1 LNICRYAGVFIFVC
15 NCIIGPRHNPESFEQ
30 PGQTGIES
38 TGRRVIICSMSSID
52 NFLKEFPP
60 GAFKKIKQLW
70 EVLPASMQQELEML
84 IKAIPSKTA
93 LVRRLTELAVRNF
106 KIVSGQKKRVA
117 IVGPTNVGKSTLYN
131 QFTRASSDRAEV
143 GPAPGTTRES
153 QTADAGLFDVVDTPG
168 ADAVGEV
175 GQAEKL
181 QAFETA
187 QKADFLIIMF
197 DAIQGVKKTEQELF
211 AELTALDKPFLVV
224 LNKIDLVKR
233 ATRKV
238 IETAA
243 ASLNLSLDQIVATN
257 AKDGKNVAQVLLAVA
272 KSDPEIV
279 AAMARALPDFRRQ
292 LAWTTVSGAAV
303 TAGFIGVVPLPIIDF
318 APLIVVQSSM
328 VLSIARIYD
337 YKITL
342 VRAKEIV
349 ATFGLG
355 LLGRSLFQQLSKLG
369 GLPGD
374 ILAGAVAASTTA
386 VMGIAAIRWFE
397 KGDRLSSDAL
407 KKLTREFTENLLRA
421 VPRPGKKRAGK
432 ADFKK
437 ALQSALE
444 YGSLPQDATA
454 SVSSVPE
461 PPSLATID
469 PVTFPNPEQKSVSN
483 ENDEAMQPEPDSFI
497 VDWQI

>member
-1 LNICRYAGVFIFVC
+1 M
-15 NCIIGPRHNPESFEQ
+15 NP
-30 PGQTGIES
+30 
-38 TGRRVIICSMSSID
+38 ID
-52 NFLKEFPP
+52 DFLKEFPP
-60 GAFKKIKQLW
+60 GAFKKLKQVW
-70 EVLPASMQQELEML
+70 ESLPPSMQQELEVL
-84 IKAIPSKTA
+84 IKALPSKTA
-93 LVRRLTELAVRNF
+93 LARRLVELAVRNF
-106 KIVSGQKKRVA
+106 KIVTGGKKSVA

-131 QFTRASSDRAEV
+131 QFIRASKDRAAV
-143 GPAPGTTRES
+143 SPAPGTTRDS
-153 QTADAGLFDVVDTPG
+153 QSADAGLFEVIDTPG

-175 GQAEKL
+175 GGAEKL
-181 QAFETA
+181 LALETA
-187 QKADFLIIMF
+187 RKADFLIILF

-211 AELTALDKPFLVV
+211 AELIALDKPFLVV
-224 LNKIDLVKR
+224 LNKIDLVAR

-238 IETAA
+238 IESAA
-243 ASLNLSLDQIVATN
+243 AGLNLSVDQIVATN

-303 TAGFIGVVPLPIIDF
+303 TSGLIGVVPLPIIDF

-342 VRAKEIV
+342 KRAKEIA

-374 ILAGAVAASTTA
+374 ILAGAIAASTTA

-397 KGDRLSSDAL
+397 RGERLSGEAL
-407 KKLTREFTENLLRA
+407 KKLTREFTDSLLRA
-421 VPRPGKKRAGK
+421 LPMPGRKRIGK
-432 ADFKK
+432 TDLKK
-437 ALQSALE
+437 ALQSAIE
-444 YGSLPQDATA
+444 SATLPQEPAMLSQPEA
-454 SVSSVPE
+454 QQSS
-461 PPSLATID
+461 T
-469 PVTFPNPEQKSVSN
+469 TQKSVSGEKSN
-483 ENDEAMQPEPDSFI
+483 SAQHGQDSCI